1 MSSQPLKFY
10 RLWCGRKRY
19 SRWLPSR
26 AEAFA
31 AGVPHKVTFE
41 DRSGQISLG
50 PLAWIEVGE
59 REYPRSRTV
68 TIESQM

>member
-1 MSSQPLKFY
+1 MSRQPLKFY

-19 SRWLPSR
+19 SGWLPSR
-26 AEAFA
+26 AEAFE

-41 DRSGQISLG
+41 DGRGRVTLG

-59 REYPRSRTV
+59 RRYPRSRTV
-68 TIESQM
+68 TVGREM